1 MKSKDLTP
9 IYLKAMDKIAREVEE
24 YSCAAIAGYYNTP
37 SRCSFT
43 VEQAVRF
50 YAQIFSPDGK
60 CGNTNGPFARAVKS
74 GPDPKGHRLAMLALA
89 AACWRDFL

>member
-9 IYLKAMDKIAREVEE
+9 IYLKAMDKIAQDVEF
-24 YSCAAIAGYYNTP
+24 YSCAAISAHYDADWLCPIT
-37 SRCSFT
+37 
-43 VEQAVRF
+43 EWQAVQL
-50 YAQIFSPDGK
+50 YVQIFSPNGK
-60 CGNTNGPFARAVKS
+60 CGDVNSPFALAVER